1 MGFITGSL
9 GVVWPWKKTIY
20 KQDNF
25 GEILVDANGSQVIEN
40 YQRYLPE
47 INFHTI
53 SLILFYYSWGWY
65 YTWFRLVCEKKRKK
79 YI

>member
-25 GEILVDANGSQVIEN
+25 GEILVDDNGSQVIEN

-53 SLILFYYSWGWY
+53 TLILFIVFGVCIILGLDWY
-65 YTWFRLVCEKKRKK
+65 GKKRKK